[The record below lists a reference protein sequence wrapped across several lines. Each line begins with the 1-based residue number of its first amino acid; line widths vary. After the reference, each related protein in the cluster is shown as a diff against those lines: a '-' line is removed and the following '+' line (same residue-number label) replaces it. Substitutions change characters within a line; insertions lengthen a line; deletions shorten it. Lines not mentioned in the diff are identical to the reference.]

1 MSEEIFWAFLGLH
14 SVLIPPPGCK
24 HPFDFPRVFITVTP
38 EEYGLQTG
46 AQGLLRCPTMHL
58 CSPPK
63 FSSFPPR
70 IQVRAAG
77 RRFGFHSLAQ
87 TAHFIICEGHWG
99 PDEGRVGNRAKWL
112 EQ

>member
-1 MSEEIFWAFLGLH
+1 MVFLGLR

-38 EEYGLQTG
+38 EESGLQTG
-46 AQGLLRCPTMHL
+46 AQGFLRCPTMHL

-99 PDEGRVGNRAKWL
+99 PDEGRVGNQAKWL